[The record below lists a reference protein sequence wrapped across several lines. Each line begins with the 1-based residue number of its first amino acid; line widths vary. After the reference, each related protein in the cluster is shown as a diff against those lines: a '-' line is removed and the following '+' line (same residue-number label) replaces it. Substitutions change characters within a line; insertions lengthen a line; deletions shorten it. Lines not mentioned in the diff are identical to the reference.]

1 MTDAGWRFCGEI
13 AGPEGVGR
21 GKAESG
27 AKNRNENR
35 SEISGWGTLVR
46 SILLLNYSLQ
56 RLGGELNRGLEEC

>member
-1 MTDAGWRFCGEI
+1 MKDAGWRFCGEI

-27 AKNRNENR
+27 AETGMKIDAR
-35 SEISGWGTLVR
+35 SVVGGAVVR
-46 SILLLNYSLQ
+46 SILLLNYSLE